1 MEERERVEEL
11 IRNEVKDWDDEVV
24 CRARFKALSGQRSDW
39 EPIYLFWR
47 NLILTIA
54 RQLGL
59 LIIRPSHL
67 NTQWFNR
74 GGLTP
79 LCLDRVLVT
88 RSLSFIFFLLICVCV
103 ISQILTDY

>member
-1 MEERERVEEL
+1 MEERERVKEL
-11 IRNEVKDWDDEVV
+11 IRKEVKDWDDEVV

-59 LIIRPSHL
+59 FIIRPSHL

-88 RSLSFIFFLLICVCV
+88 HSSSSF
-103 ISQILTDY
+103 